1 MWIVL
6 GIVSAIFLGMYDISK
21 KHALNKNAVLPVLF
35 FSAFFGAVAILPF
48 LLLSRASPEMMHNSK
63 LYIPPL
69 EWVGHLHLLAK
80 AAIIT
85 AAWLMSYFALSNL
98 PISIIS
104 PISAFGPV
112 WTLLGAILLFHE
124 NPSHIQFLGIAVIMA
139 SYGWLSVVGKS
150 EGIVFYKNKWILFT
164 ILATVLG
171 AASAMYDK
179 QMIQRWEYSP
189 LAVQVWF
196 TIYIVPL
203 LGIVTLIFWWP
214 NRSRFTPFS
223 WRWSIILIG
232 LMLLVADFLYFK
244 ALSYTGSLVGML
256 ITLRCSYIVISLA
269 AGGILFKETQLS
281 RKAFAICGILMGVF
295 LIFLSK

>member
-35 FSAFFGAVAILPF
+35 FSTFFGALAILPF
-48 LLLSRASPEMMHNSK
+48 LILSHVAPETMISCK

-69 EWVGHLHLLAK
+69 TWSGHLNLLAK
-80 AAIIT
+80 SALIT
-85 AAWLMSYFALSNL
+85 VAWMMSYFALSNL
-98 PISIIS
+98 PISVIS
-104 PISAFGPV
+104 PIGAFGPV
-112 WTLLGAILLFHE
+112 WTLIGAILLFHE

-139 SYGWLSVVGKS
+139 SYGWLSVVGRS
-150 EGIVFYKNKWILFT
+150 EGIVFYKNKWILFS
-164 ILATVLG
+164 ILSTMLG
-171 AASAMYDK
+171 AVSAMYDK

-189 LAVQVWF
+189 LAVQAWF

-203 LGIVTLIFWWP
+203 MGIVTMFFWWP
-214 NRSRFTPFS
+214 GRSRFTPFR

-232 LMLLVADFLYFK
+232 LMLLAADYLYFK

-256 ITLRCSYIVISLA
+256 ITLRCSYIVISLV

-281 RKAFAICGILMGVF
+281 RKACALCGILMGVF